1 MGEYLVTEQHPGEE
15 ITELLQSST
24 TSMVFKMRWIISTS
38 NSTVH
43 YSGGQNEEGQRL
55 DGILVFD
62 GILSIWGSTKDMPT
76 VNRPANYL
84 TIFNKKRAIYIISYT
99 FFPCVSQPVQ
109 VRIRAAAAQL
119 GRYLYV
125 AGGQKDRHTLNEVIR

>member
-1 MGEYLVTEQHPGEE
+1 MGEYFVTKQDPGEE
-15 ITELLQSST
+15 ITELLQSSM
-24 TSMVFKMRWIISTS
+24 SIRLIIISTS

-76 VNRPANYL
+76 VNSPANYL
-84 TIFNKKRAIYIISYT
+84 TIFKKKCAIYIIFYT
-99 FFPCVSQPVQ
+99 FFPCVLQPVQ